1 MTKQVGYELAGEVGE
16 FVVDRIIEAG
26 ILRDIPIIGTA
37 VKLCTIGDTW
47 RDKSF
52 GKKVN
57 TFLTALDEV
66 PQKEREKFKE
76 SIKNNKIEIEKLCEK
91 ILMSLEN
98 ITDISK
104 AEIIA
109 DLFIAYLD
117 KEISPT
123 DFRRCVDV
131 VCNNFVDDIDVFTTV
146 RVFHADYGY
155 LRRIQILSLISSPF
169 IFEDEKESMHSR
181 KLDGAR
187 DEDLEAPTIYSSTP
201 LGDTFKKARIHGY
214 KLRQEAKK
222 LI

>member
-1 MTKQVGYELAGEVGE
+1 MTKQVRYELTGDVVE
-16 FVVDRIIEAG
+16 FVFDRMIDTE
-26 ILRDIPIIGTA
+26 ILQDIPIIGTA

-76 SIKNNKIEIEKLCEK
+76 SIKNNKIENEKLCEK

-117 KEISPT
+117 KKISPT

-131 VCNNFVDDIDVFTTV
+131 VCNNFVDDIDVFTTTQ
-146 RVFHADYGY
+146 VFHDEYRD
-155 LRRIQILSLISSPF
+155 LERIQIVSLISSPF
-169 IFEDEKESMHSR
+169 IFEEEKDSMHSR
-181 KLDGAR
+181 KRNGHSGD
-187 DEDLEAPTIYSSTP
+187 DLEAPTIYSSTP
-201 LGDTFKKARIHGY
+201 LGDTFKKARIHGC
-214 KLRQEAKK
+214 KLRQEAKDNS
-222 LI
+222 

>member
-1 MTKQVGYELAGEVGE
+1 MTKQVLYELTGDGVE
-16 FVVDRIIEAG
+16 FVFDRIIDTE
-26 ILRDIPIIGTA
+26 ILQDIPIIGTA

-76 SIKNNKIEIEKLCEK
+76 SIKKNKIENEILCEK

-131 VCNNFVDDIDVFTTV
+131 VCNNFVDDIDVFTTAQ
-146 RVFHADYGY
+146 VFHDEYGD
-155 LRRIQILSLISSPF
+155 LERTKIESLISSPF
-169 IFEDEKESMHSR
+169 IFEEEKESMHER
-181 KLDGAR
+181 KRLGHR
-187 DEDLEAPTIYSSTP
+187 EDELEAPTIYSSTP

-214 KLRQEAKK
+214 ELRQEAEESS
-222 LI
+222 

>member
-1 MTKQVGYELAGEVGE
+1 MTKQIRYELAGETAE
-16 FVVDRIIEAG
+16 FIFDRMIDTE
-26 ILRDIPIIGTA
+26 ILQDIPIIGTA

-57 TFLTALDEV
+57 TFLTVLDEV

-76 SIKNNKIEIEKLCEK
+76 SIKNNKVESEKLCEK

-131 VCNNFVDDIDVFTTV
+131 VCNNFVDDIDAFTTTQV
-146 RVFHADYGY
+146 YHDEYGDLEY
-155 LRRIQILSLISSPF
+155 KQMESLISTPF
-169 IFEDEKESMHSR
+169 IFEEKKESMHTR
-181 KLDGAR
+181 KQD
-187 DEDLEAPTIYSSTP
+187 
-201 LGDTFKKARIHGY
+201 
-214 KLRQEAKK
+214 
-222 LI
+222 